1 VSLGLIIATV
11 AIIVVEAGAGSS
23 DMSAAQTSFPVTAE
37 TVGFWLSFAGFAIA
51 MAIFP
56 VHTWMLE
63 AQSKASAGVAT
74 ILSGTTLLL
83 GAYGMMRI
91 SLVVFPTAAH
101 YYSFAITGLAVVGA
115 FWGCIGALRQDEL
128 RRFIGYMN
136 VAQMSLVLL
145 AIGAQTSV
153 ALVGAVLL
161 LAGQAFASAML
172 TLVSGVNI
180 GIWFLL
186 YRQLQ
191 PPAAS
196 SGGTPGIEVMLLL
209 CAAYVFGCAF
219 RSFLPRAD
227 VQRICLFDTW
237 LSSVVVGRSVATVA
251 EICFAAQWAIILY
264 QLGTMT
270 GADTTLNAAWVIVPL
285 ILIAECF
292 SWYAVLT
299 THYLGNA
306 IENSIWAIAFFIV
319 GIGLCRLLPEF
330 DGEVRAVLVFTI
342 IGIASYLAFLMTV
355 DVPMYLGRWRT
366 EVGDGSRL
374 LSPLEGFRDVCTRW
388 VVNHDLAEWKDEI
401 AWMSLYFSAAV
412 WASLALCVVYS
423 VEDYLPRHR
432 SDVTVISRSSAAS
445 TVVGQQHPVMAR
457 HGI

>member
-1 VSLGLIIATV
+1 
-11 AIIVVEAGAGSS
+11 
-23 DMSAAQTSFPVTAE
+23 
-37 TVGFWLSFAGFAIA
+37 
-51 MAIFP
+51 
-56 VHTWMLE
+56 
-63 AQSKASAGVAT
+63 
-74 ILSGTTLLL
+74 
-83 GAYGMMRI
+83 
-91 SLVVFPTAAH
+91 
-101 YYSFAITGLAVVGA
+101 
-115 FWGCIGALRQDEL
+115 
-128 RRFIGYMN
+128 
-136 VAQMSLVLL
+136 MSLEWRARSTSL
-145 AIGAQTSV
+145 AWSNP
-153 ALVGAVLL
+153 
-161 LAGQAFASAML
+161 LAWWWGVL

-186 YRQLQ
+186 YRQLHQ
-191 PPAAS
+191 PPTGG

-330 DGEVRAVLVFTI
+330 DGEVRVVIVFTI
-342 IGIASYLAFLMTV
+342 IGIAGYLAFLMTV

-401 AWMSLYFSAAV
+401 AWMTLYFSAAV

-432 SDVTVISRSSAAS
+432 SEATVISRSSAAS
-445 TVVGQQHPVMAR
+445 TVVSQQHPVMAR
-457 HGI
+457 HGT